1 MSAVSPRAH
10 YTWASDWLR
19 PRPTTHHLL
28 LIVAVVSL
36 IVHFVKSGAMGSDVK
51 SGAMK
56 SGLDGRMGPKLAA
69 VTPVPAR
76 QPLLPEPVVAER
88 LVAAPAALALAEV
101 AGALQRPGHL
111 AVARAEQR
119 LRAERRRSLGRPTVR
134 AHRRGHQQREHGDS
148 RDGRHCDTFLLFLYS
163 P

>member
-1 MSAVSPRAH
+1 MGPRLIH
-10 YTWASDWLR
+10 
-19 PRPTTHHLL
+19 L

-56 SGLDGRMGPKLAA
+56 SGLPERSARGAGNLEQVKAVQQALKDEGHDPGDVDGRMGPKLAA

-111 AVARAEQR
+111 AVA
-119 LRAERRRSLGRPTVR
+119 
-134 AHRRGHQQREHGDS
+134 
-148 RDGRHCDTFLLFLYS
+148 
-163 P
+163 